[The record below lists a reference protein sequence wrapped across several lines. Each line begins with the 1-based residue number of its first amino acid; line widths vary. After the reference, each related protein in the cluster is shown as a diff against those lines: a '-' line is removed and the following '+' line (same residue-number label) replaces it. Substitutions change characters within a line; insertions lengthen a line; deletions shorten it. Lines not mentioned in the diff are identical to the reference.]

1 MADAVT
7 LGLVT
12 GTFGSIFVVLGGLAA
27 ASSKDSVTG
36 EYSYKYFTYGN
47 GLFWW
52 LVILTALVVGM
63 LIYVKMLTDYFLKLP
78 TQTSTST
85 TVT

>member
-7 LGLVT
+7 LGLIA
-12 GTFGSIFVVLGGLAA
+12 GSFGSIFVILGGLAA

-36 EYSYKYFTYGN
+36 DYSYKYFTFGN

-52 LVILTALVVGM
+52 LVILTSLVVGM
-63 LIYVKMLTDYFLKLP
+63 VIYVKMLTDYFLKLP
-78 TQTSTST
+78 KQSA

>member
-7 LGLVT
+7 LGLIA
-12 GTFGSIFVVLGGLAA
+12 GSFGSIFVILGGLAA

-36 EYSYKYFTYGN
+36 DYSYKYFTFGN

-63 LIYVKMLTDYFLKLP
+63 LIYVKILSDYFLSLP
-78 TQTSTST
+78 KQSA
-85 TVT
+85 TVS

>member
-7 LGLVT
+7 LGLIA
-12 GTFGSIFVVLGGLAA
+12 GSFGSIFVILGGLAA

-36 EYSYKYFTYGN
+36 DYSYKYFTFGN

-63 LIYVKMLTDYFLKLP
+63 LIYVKMLSDYFLSLP
-78 TQTSTST
+78 KQSA
-85 TVT
+85 TVS

>member
-7 LGLVT
+7 LGLIA
-12 GTFGSIFVVLGGLAA
+12 GSFGSIFVILGGLAA

-36 EYSYKYFTYGN
+36 DYSYKYFTFGN

-52 LVILTALVVGM
+52 LIILTALVVGM
-63 LIYVKMLTDYFLKLP
+63 LIYVKILSDYFLSLP
-78 TQTSTST
+78 KQSA
-85 TVT
+85 TVS

>member
-7 LGLVT
+7 LGLIA
-12 GTFGSIFVVLGGLAA
+12 GSFGSIFVILGGLAA
-27 ASSKDSVTG
+27 ASSKDSATG
-36 EYSYKYFTYGN
+36 DYSYKYFTFGN

-52 LVILTALVVGM
+52 LIVLTALVVGM

-78 TQTSTST
+78 KQTSTST